1 MGHEEHLM
9 PKDEST
15 SHVETRAFLQALH
28 DALSQ
33 PPLQAQLRA
42 TMIGMLNM
50 LSEQN
55 MGIRW
60 AYRERIAELL
70 AEQNGGH

>member
-1 MGHEEHLM
+1 M
-9 PKDEST
+9 PRDEST
-15 SHVETRAFLQALH
+15 SRVETRAFLQALH

-33 PPLQAQLRA
+33 PPLHAQLRA
-42 TMIGMLNM
+42 TILSMLNL

-60 AYRERIAELL
+60 AYSERIAELL
-70 AEQNGGH
+70 AEREQ